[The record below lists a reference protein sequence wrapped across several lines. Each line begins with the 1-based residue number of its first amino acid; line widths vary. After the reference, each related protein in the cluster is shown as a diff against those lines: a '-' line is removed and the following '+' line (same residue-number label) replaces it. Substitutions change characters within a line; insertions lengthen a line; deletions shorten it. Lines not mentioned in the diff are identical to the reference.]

1 MSSFNR
7 LFLIKLRRPACPLA
21 IHVHAFPSDRDVLLA
36 IDESDYLAVARGRKL
51 WASRLSLQHW
61 HQGILAID
69 WRFYFDFWSVRDSDR
84 WLKHSLLCTGP
95 VLACDYLTAVQDQE
109 VMDEVFVI
117 FTKHLV
123 VWIKVL
129 WDNQVIL
136 ACTPVVV
143 NHVAFSQEIWDKSLY
158 SSIGGCFDKEQLFH
172 RVPKVS
178 VES

>member
-1 MSSFNR
+1 MSSFDR

-36 IDESDYLAVARGRKL
+36 VDKSDDLAVARGGKL
-51 WASRLSLQHW
+51 RASRLSLRHW

-84 WLKHSLLCTGP
+84 WLEHSLLCTGP
-95 VLACDYLTAVQDQE
+95 ILAYDYLTAVQDQE
-109 VMDEVFVI
+109 VMDEVYVI
-117 FTKHLV
+117 FTGRLV

-129 WDNQVIL
+129 WHNQVIL
-136 ACTPVVV
+136 ARTTVVV

-158 SSIGGCFDKEQLFH
+158 SSIGGCFD
-172 RVPKVS
+172 
-178 VES
+178 

>member
-36 IDESDYLAVARGRKL
+36 VDESDDLAVARGGKL
-51 WASRLSLQHW
+51 WASRLSLRHW

-69 WRFYFDFWSVRDSDR
+69 WRFDFDFWSVRDLNR
-84 WLKHSLLCTGP
+84 WLEHSLLCTGT
-95 VLACDYLTAVQDQE
+95 VLACDYLTVVLEQE
-109 VMDEVFVI
+109 VMDEAFVL
-117 FTKHLV
+117 FTEHLV

-143 NHVAFSQEIWDKSLY
+143 NHVALSQELWDKTLY
-158 SSIGGCFDKEQLFH
+158 SSIGSCFDEEQFFH
-172 RVPKVS
+172 RVRKVS
-178 VES
+178 IDS